1 MKKVPFPHTGA
12 RIASLA
18 LLAALAGGLATATP
32 ALAAPSTPAATTATA
47 ASAAEQA
54 PIPVE
59 FVDQATSALPTDG
72 KRHEFTVTYANTTA
86 SDLTVAPQLL
96 LVSPDSGPFLKPA
109 DVKLELRT
117 ADGCWTAVTPG
128 TQTGT
133 LYTDLTTAQH
143 TLAPGETLTQVY
155 RLTVTSPG
163 AVGTV
168 QPRVVVYG

>member
-32 ALAAPSTPAATTATA
+32 ALAAPAAPAATPITA
-47 ASAAEQA
+47 AAEPA
-54 PIPVE
+54 PVPVD
-59 FVDQATSALPTDG
+59 FVDQAGSALPTDG
-72 KRHEFTVTYANTTA
+72 KSHEFTVTYANTTA
-86 SDLTVAPQLL
+86 SDLIVAPQLL
-96 LVSPDSGPFLKPA
+96 LVSPDSGPFLKPV
-109 DVKLELRT
+109 DVKLELRK
-117 ADGCWTAVTPG
+117 ADGCWSAVTPG

-133 LYTDLTTAQH
+133 LYTDLVTAQR